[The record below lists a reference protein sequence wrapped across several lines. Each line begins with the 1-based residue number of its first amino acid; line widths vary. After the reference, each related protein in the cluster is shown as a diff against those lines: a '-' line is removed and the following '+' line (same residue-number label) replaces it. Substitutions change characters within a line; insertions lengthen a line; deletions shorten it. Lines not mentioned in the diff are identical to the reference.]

1 MFNEFGIPMNDAEIN
16 MLPPGQNKPHQR
28 MMAESGVEMNL
39 IIGALALP
47 IAAGVMSASSILG
60 NKSKSRIA
68 QQEAANREFEIQQQN
83 LANQAAQQA
92 YAVEFQNQML
102 EIENL
107 RIQDVFDIKLD
118 LYNDQIQINRDAANS
133 AYGAEQFRQIELMQQ
148 ATLNRN
154 RMFQEVLRVQGAQA
168 ARGESGNRSRARADL
183 INSLGE
189 FGRDQAE
196 FDKTIYS
203 AKWAHDQRMST
214 IAGQHANANYSAW
227 TQIAISPA
235 LQLPG
240 QGDGPTTRNAIGPA
254 KINTQIGFGDYV
266 GAIGQ
271 GIMTAASLNSM
282 MHGGGTQPNVINE
295 KGNVG
300 PEGAASGATGGV
312 GGSAGARTGSMSHMF
327 PGAD

>member
-1 MFNEFGIPMNDAEIN
+1 
-16 MLPPGQNKPHQR
+16 
-28 MMAESGVEMNL
+28 
-39 IIGALALP
+39 
-47 IAAGVMSASSILG
+47 
-60 NKSKSRIA
+60 
-68 QQEAANREFEIQQQN
+68 
-83 LANQAAQQA
+83 
-92 YAVEFQNQML
+92 ML

-118 LYNDQIQINRDAANS
+118 LYNDQLQINRDAANS

-203 AKWAHDQRMST
+203 AKWAHDQRMAT
-214 IAGQHANANYSAW
+214 ISGQHANANYSAW

-300 PEGAASGATGGV
+300 TEGATSGATGGV